1 MTDSA
6 ESPQIGPDTQDA
18 GGKKQPAKKAATAA
32 KPASAEPNNLSFSF
46 ETRYPGR
53 TSFDRETPSARRDA
67 EVRDAHDD
75 DDDGPVIRRIGIAS
89 RPELALDTAI
99 GTAAANSTPR
109 LFARQ
114 LDDRSFDDTA
124 PAATPFGSSRPP
136 APAVDEWYDARD
148 DAGYGGYSDNID
160 FSVAAIRA
168 KRMRRPAGTHKP
180 TSMATK
186 ATVFSLASVCLV
198 AAGVSLGLYGQEM
211 KYHIERQVT
220 LASASVQDIWTH
232 LADSSAAALD
242 QVNGVQANAGGGSE
256 NLTTG
261 STSPASPAPGK
272 AQTGR
277 KLIYER
283 LPGAEASVAA
293 QQPVHPLRPVQP
305 VQARPMTAQTATAST
320 SAGADPFSQLLA
332 TPSDFATVQA
342 D

>member
-18 GGKKQPAKKAATAA
+18 GGKKTPAKKASTAA
-32 KPASAEPNNLSFSF
+32 KQASVEPDNFSFSF

-53 TSFDRETPSARRDA
+53 TSFDRDTPLARCDA
-67 EVRDAHDD
+67 AVRDAHDEQ
-75 DDDGPVIRRIGIAS
+75 DDDGPVIRRIGVAS
-89 RPELALDTAI
+89 RPELALETAI

-114 LDDRSFDDTA
+114 LDDRTFDDEA
-124 PAATPFGSSRPP
+124 RAGAPFGSSRPP
-136 APAVDEWYDARD
+136 APAPDEWYDARG
-148 DAGYGGYSDNID
+148 DAGYGGYSDNVD

-198 AAGVSLGLYGQEM
+198 AAGVSLGLYGQDM

-220 LASASVQDIWTH
+220 LASASVQDIWTR
-232 LADSSAAALD
+232 LADTGTAALD
-242 QVNGVQANAGGGSE
+242 QANGVQANASGGSE
-256 NLTTG
+256 SLTTG
-261 STSPASPAPGK
+261 TTRPAPGK

-293 QQPVHPLRPVQP
+293 QQPVHPLRPVEP
-305 VQARPMTAQTATAST
+305 VQALPAPAQAATANAS
-320 SAGADPFSQLLA
+320 ADPFSQLLA
-332 TPSDFATVQA
+332 TPSDFATVQT

>member
-1 MTDSA
+1 MRTMTM
-6 ESPQIGPDTQDA
+6 
-18 GGKKQPAKKAATAA
+18 
-32 KPASAEPNNLSFSF
+32 
-46 ETRYPGR
+46 
-53 TSFDRETPSARRDA
+53 
-67 EVRDAHDD
+67 H
-75 DDDGPVIRRIGIAS
+75 DGPVIRRIGIAS

-114 LDDRSFDDTA
+114 LDNQCVRRQAVPRGPAYGTA
-124 PAATPFGSSRPP
+124 RTP
-136 APAVDEWYDARD
+136 APAFDEWYDARS
-148 DAGYGGYSDNID
+148 DAGYGGYSDNVD

-198 AAGVSLGLYGQEM
+198 AAGVSLGLYGQDM

-220 LASASVQDIWTH
+220 LASASVQDIWTR
-232 LADSSAAALD
+232 LADSSSAALD
-242 QVNGVQANAGGGSE
+242 QANGMQANAGGGSE

-283 LPGAEASVAA
+283 LPGAEPPVAA
-293 QQPVHPLRPVQP
+293 QQDAQPVQP
-305 VQARPMTAQTATAST
+305 VQAQPITPAQTTAA
-320 SAGADPFSQLLA
+320 SANADPFSQLLA

>member
-18 GGKKQPAKKAATAA
+18 GGKKKPAKQAATAA
-32 KPASAEPNNLSFSF
+32 KQASVEPDNLSFSF

-67 EVRDAHDD
+67 AVRDAHDE

-89 RPELALDTAI
+89 RPDLALDTAI

-114 LDDRSFDDTA
+114 LDDRAFDDSPRVGAAYGTA
-124 PAATPFGSSRPP
+124 RPP
-136 APAVDEWYDARD
+136 APAPDEWYDARS
-148 DAGYGGYSDNID
+148 DAGYGGYSDNVD

-198 AAGVSLGLYGQEM
+198 AAGVSLGLYGQDM

-220 LASASVQDIWTH
+220 LASASVQDIWTR
-232 LADSSAAALD
+232 LADSSSAALD
-242 QVNGVQANAGGGSE
+242 QANGMQANAGGGSE

-277 KLIYER
+277 KLIYKR
-283 LPGAEASVAA
+283 LPGAEPPVAA
-293 QQPVHPLRPVQP
+293 QQDAQPVQP
-305 VQARPMTAQTATAST
+305 VQAQPITPAQTTAA
-320 SAGADPFSQLLA
+320 SANADPFSQLLA

>member
-1 MTDSA
+1 MTDNA
-6 ESPQIGPDTQDA
+6 ESPKIGPDTHDA
-18 GGKKQPAKKAATAA
+18 GGKKTPAKKTATAA
-32 KPASAEPNNLSFSF
+32 KQASVEPDNISFSF

-53 TSFDRETPSARRDA
+53 TSFDHETPSARRDA
-67 EVRDAHDD
+67 AVRDAHDD

-114 LDDRSFDDTA
+114 LDDRAFDDNVHA
-124 PAATPFGSSRPP
+124 GAPFGSSRPAAP
-136 APAVDEWYDARD
+136 APDDWYDARS
-148 DAGYGGYSDNID
+148 DAGYGGYSDNVD

-198 AAGVSLGLYGQEM
+198 AAGVSLGLYGQDM

-220 LASASVQDIWTH
+220 LASASVQDIWTR
-232 LADSSAAALD
+232 LADSGTAALD
-242 QVNGVQANAGGGSE
+242 QANGVQANAGGGSE
-256 NLTTG
+256 RLTTG
-261 STSPASPAPGK
+261 STSPAPGK

-283 LPGAEASVAA
+283 LPGAEPSVAA
-293 QQPVHPLRPVQP
+293 QQDVQPVQP
-305 VQARPMTAQTATAST
+305 VQAQPITPAQTAAAGAS
-320 SAGADPFSQLLA
+320 ADPFSQLLA